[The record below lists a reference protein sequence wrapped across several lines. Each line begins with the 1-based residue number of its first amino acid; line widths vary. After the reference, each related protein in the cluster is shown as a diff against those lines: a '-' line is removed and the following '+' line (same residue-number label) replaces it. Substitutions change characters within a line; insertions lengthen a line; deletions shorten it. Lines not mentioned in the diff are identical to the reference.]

1 MTTGIS
7 ITRRGALLTA
17 AAASKVFAANDK
29 INIAPIGVGIRG
41 TQLLENFK
49 KVPGAEIV
57 AACDVYDGH
66 LTAIR
71 EATRA
76 DLPVTR
82 DYSEI
87 LARKDVDAV
96 VIAVPDHLH
105 LKMALDALAAGKHVY
120 LEKPMTWSI
129 DQGVELR
136 RVVEKSGKV
145 LQVGSS
151 AGSSAAAVKAREI
164 IKSGILGQV
173 NMIRMSNNRNS
184 PEGAWVYP
192 IPPDASPTTIDW
204 ARFIGPAPKRAFDPK
219 VFFRWR
225 CWWEYS
231 GGVATDLFVH
241 LLTLVHG
248 VMPVKAPQS
257 VVSLGG
263 LYRWKDGRA
272 VPDVMNSIFEYEP
285 GFVVDMYVNL
295 NNGRPGQPVT
305 IMGTEGS
312 LVFESSRGGG
322 SKLVFY
328 PENEPSPVQRYGSL
342 GWPAE
347 MRDQYLKKAGDWR
360 PSPKKPVEYTTDP
373 TLNHQE
379 KFIEAVRTGKPLAE
393 TAAEGLAACG
403 AAHLANLAYRKGR
416 RMSWDYETGKVTEG

>member
-17 AAASKVFAANDK
+17 AAASKAFAANDK
-29 INIAPIGVGIRG
+29 INIAHIGVGIRG

-49 KVPGAEIV
+49 KVAGAEIV
-57 AACDVYDGH
+57 AACDIYDGH
-66 LTAIR
+66 LTAVR

-82 DYSEI
+82 DYQEI

-96 VIAVPDHLH
+96 VIAVPDHWH

-129 DQGVELR
+129 EQGVELR

-151 AGSSAAAVKAREI
+151 AGSSAAALKAREI
-164 IKSGILGQV
+164 IKSGVLGQV

-184 PEGAWVYP
+184 AEGAWVYP
-192 IPPDASPTTIDW
+192 VPPDASPTTIDW

-241 LLTLVHG
+241 LLTLTHG
-248 VMPVKAPQS
+248 VMPVKAPKS

-263 LYRWKDGRA
+263 LYRWKDGRT

-285 GFVVDMYVNL
+285 GFVVDMYVN
-295 NNGRPGQPVT
+295 R
-305 IMGTEGS
+305 S
-312 LVFESSRGGG
+312 
-322 SKLVFY
+322 
-328 PENEPSPVQRYGSL
+328 
-342 GWPAE
+342 
-347 MRDQYLKKAGDWR
+347 
-360 PSPKKPVEYTTDP
+360 
-373 TLNHQE
+373 
-379 KFIEAVRTGKPLAE
+379 TGHHH
-393 TAAEGLAACG
+393 G
-403 AAHLANLAYRKGR
+403 HR
-416 RMSWDYETGKVTEG
+416 RFARV